1 MAYFN
6 NEHTTDCLSFF
17 EDDELRKTASIN
29 RKIIATNKM
38 ITLPSVTFL
47 LVTPR

>member
-17 EDDELRKTASIN
+17 EDDELRETASIN
-29 RKIIATNKM
+29 RKIIATNDNLT
-38 ITLPSVTFL
+38 IHNIPFSDT
-47 LVTPR
+47 